1 MGKWFISAPPHVE
14 TSTKSPENLK
24 MRTLSVVFLLCAC
37 ASVSSAQVGEIS
49 LSFGDSLFKDNVLGF
64 ADAVT
69 QYKMVDGFRVTA
81 RLTLNTKR
89 FIGHEFGYGYSRSK
103 LGIVGAPDQVGTSV
117 HQGFY
122 DFLVYATPE
131 GSRIRPFVAGGG
143 QFSTFVPPGASV
155 TYGTGTTKYGGN
167 FGGGVKVKLT
177 SMFALR
183 LDARDYVTTKPFD
196 LAGKSGALHLI
207 EASAGL
213 GLYF

>member
-1 MGKWFISAPPHVE
+1 
-14 TSTKSPENLK
+14 
-24 MRTLSVVFLLCAC
+24 MRAASVVFLLCAC
-37 ASVSSAQVGEIS
+37 AGASPAQVGEVS
-49 LSFGDSLFKDNVLGF
+49 LSFGESLFKDNILGF

-69 QYKMVDGFRVTA
+69 QYKMVNGFRITA

-89 FIGHEFGYGYSRSK
+89 FICHEFGYGYSRSK
-103 LGIVGAPDQVGTSV
+103 LGIVGSSEQVGTPI

-122 DFLVYATPE
+122 DFLVYATPV
-131 GSRIRPFVAGGG
+131 GSRIRPFAAGGG

-155 TYGTGTTKYGGN
+155 AYGTGTTKYGGN
-167 FGGGVKVKLT
+167 FGGGIKVRLN

-183 LDARDYVTTKPFD
+183 LDFRDYATTKPFD
-196 LAGKSGALHLI
+196 LAGKSGALQQI

>member
-1 MGKWFISAPPHVE
+1 
-14 TSTKSPENLK
+14 
-24 MRTLSVVFLLCAC
+24 MRTLSVVSLLWAC
-37 ASVSSAQVGEIS
+37 ASVSSAQVGEVS
-49 LSFGDSLFKDNVLGF
+49 LSFGESVFKDNLLGF
-64 ADAVT
+64 ADAAT
-69 QYKMVDGFRVTA
+69 QFKMVNGFRVTA

-89 FIGHEFGYGYSRSK
+89 FIGHEFGYSYSRSK
-103 LGIVGAPDQVGTSV
+103 LGIVGAPDQISTPI

-131 GSRIRPFVAGGG
+131 GWKIRPFAAGGG

-167 FGGGVKVKLT
+167 FGGGIKVKLN

-183 LDARDYVTTKPFD
+183 LDVRDYVTTKPFD
-196 LAGKSGALHLI
+196 LIGKSGTLHQI

>member
-1 MGKWFISAPPHVE
+1 
-14 TSTKSPENLK
+14 

-49 LSFGDSLFKDNVLGF
+49 LSFGDSIFKDNILGF

-69 QYKMVDGFRVTA
+69 QYKMVNGFRVTA

-143 QFSTFVPPGASV
+143 QFNTFVPPGASV

-167 FGGGVKVKLT
+167 FGGGVQYWMK
-177 SMFALR
+177 
-183 LDARDYVTTKPFD
+183 D
-196 LAGKSGALHLI
+196 H
-207 EASAGL
+207 L
-213 GLYF
+213 GLRFEFRDHVFSSDSPHFYQFRVGLSF

>member
-1 MGKWFISAPPHVE
+1 
-14 TSTKSPENLK
+14 
-24 MRTLSVVFLLCAC
+24 MRAASVVFLLCAC
-37 ASVSSAQVGEIS
+37 AGVGSAQVGEVS
-49 LSFGDSLFKDNVLGF
+49 LSFGDSIFKDNLLGF

-103 LGIVGAPDQVGTSV
+103 LGIVGAPDQVSTPV

-131 GSRIRPFVAGGG
+131 GYRIRPFAAGGG

-155 TYGTGTTKYGGN
+155 AYGTGTTKYGGN
-167 FGGGVKVKLT
+167 FGGGVKIKLT

-183 LDARDYVTTKPFD
+183 LDVRDYVTTKPFD
-196 LAGKSGALHLI
+196 LVGKSGALHQI

>member
-1 MGKWFISAPPHVE
+1 
-14 TSTKSPENLK
+14 
-24 MRTLSVVFLLCAC
+24 MRTLSVVSLLCAC
-37 ASVSSAQVGEIS
+37 AGVSSAQVGEIS
-49 LSFGDSLFKDNVLGF
+49 LSFGESVFKDNKLGF
-64 ADAVT
+64 ADAAT
-69 QYKMVDGFRVTA
+69 QFKMVNGFRVTA

-89 FIGHEFGYGYSRSK
+89 FIGHEFGYSYSRSK
-103 LGIVGAPDQVGTSV
+103 LGIVGAPDQVSTPI

-155 TYGTGTTKYGGN
+155 AYGTGTTKYGGN
-167 FGGGVKVKLT
+167 FGGGIKVKLN

-183 LDARDYVTTKPFD
+183 LDVRDYVTTKPFD
-196 LAGKSGALHLI
+196 LTGKSGPLHQI
-207 EASAGL
+207 EGSAGL

>member
-1 MGKWFISAPPHVE
+1 
-14 TSTKSPENLK
+14 
-24 MRTLSVVFLLCAC
+24 MRLGPVAFLLFSCAALC
-37 ASVSSAQVGEIS
+37 PGQVGEIS
-49 LSFGDSLFKDNVLGF
+49 LSFGESLFKDNKLGS
-64 ADAVT
+64 ASDLLS
-69 QYKMVDGFRVTA
+69 QYKVLDGFRIAA

-89 FIGHEFGYGYSRSK
+89 FTGHEFGYAYSRSK
-103 LGIVGAPDQVGTSV
+103 LGLVGASDDASMPV

-122 DFLVYATPE
+122 DFLFYALPE
-131 GSRIRPFVAGGG
+131 GSRVRPFLAGGA

-167 FGGGVKVKLT
+167 FGAGVKVKLT

-183 LDARDYVTTKPFD
+183 IDLRDYVTTKPFD
-196 LAGKSGALHLI
+196 LLGKSGALHQI

>member
-1 MGKWFISAPPHVE
+1 
-14 TSTKSPENLK
+14 
-24 MRTLSVVFLLCAC
+24 MRLASIVFLTCAC
-37 ASVSSAQVGEIS
+37 GLTSWAQVGEVS
-49 LSFGDSLFKDNVLGF
+49 LSFGESLFKDNILG
-64 ADAVT
+64 ATSDLSNST

-89 FIGHEFGYGYSRSK
+89 FIGHEFGYGYTHSK
-103 LGIVGAPDQVGTSV
+103 LGLVGAPDQVSTPV

-122 DFLVYATPE
+122 DFLLYALPE
-131 GSRIRPFVAGGG
+131 GSPVRPFVAGGA

-167 FGGGVKVKLT
+167 FGGGVKFKLT
-177 SMFALR
+177 SIFALR
-183 LDARDYVTTKPFD
+183 IDLRDYVTTKPFD
-196 LAGKSGALHLI
+196 LFGKSGALHQV

>member
-1 MGKWFISAPPHVE
+1 
-14 TSTKSPENLK
+14 
-24 MRTLSVVFLLCAC
+24 MRTLSVVSLLCAC
-37 ASVSSAQVGEIS
+37 AGVSSAQVGEIS
-49 LSFGDSLFKDNVLGF
+49 LSFGESIFKDNLLGF
-64 ADAVT
+64 ADAAT
-69 QYKMVDGFRVTA
+69 QFKMLDGFRVTA

-89 FIGHEFGYGYSRSK
+89 FIGHEFGYSYSRSK
-103 LGIVGAPDQVGTSV
+103 LGIVRSSDQVSTPI

-131 GSRIRPFVAGGG
+131 GSWVRPFAAGGG

-167 FGGGVKVKLT
+167 FGGGIKVKLN

-183 LDARDYVTTKPFD
+183 LDVRDYVTTKPFD
-196 LAGKSGALHLI
+196 LIGKSGALHQI